1 MNLKV
6 NDALLA
12 GSSINF
18 EEVSNGN
25 KSFNNGRRYTIKH
38 NPQAN
43 DMTSLIED
51 SESSDEGHS
60 KPIYTEQ

>member
-12 GSSINF
+12 GGSINF
-18 EEVSNGN
+18 EEASGE
-25 KSFNNGRRYTIKH
+25 KSFNGGRRYTIKH

-51 SESSDEGHS
+51 SESSDDGLS